1 MGQRR
6 EVCFRVCHCEF
17 DALPATCLADSIN
30 RCSQVPNLKKTDKD
44 KVKCDFTTSS
54 FDLIVTG
61 VDGKNYR
68 LNKTNLD
75 KDIKPDGSK
84 VRVKDGR
91 VVLLL
96 AKANTWD
103 FWSDLV
109 SKTKRTAGSGGGGSG
124 APADGGV
131 MDMMK
136 QMYDSGDDNMKR
148 VIGQAWEKSQKERL
162 MGGGGGMGGGA
173 AGMPGLGG
181 LGGLGDE
188 DLAF

>member
-1 MGQRR
+1 M
-6 EVCFRVCHCEF
+6 
-17 DALPATCLADSIN
+17 
-30 RCSQVPNLKKTDKD
+30 QVPKLKKADKD

-54 FDLIVTG
+54 FDVIISG
-61 VDGKNYR
+61 VEGKNYR
-68 LNKTNLD
+68 LSKSNLD
-75 KDIKPDGSK
+75 KDIKPEGSK

-96 AKANTWD
+96 AKANSWD
-103 FWSDLV
+103 FWTDLV
-109 SKTKRTAGSGGGGSG
+109 SKTKRSAGAGAGGGNG
-124 APADGGV
+124 AGGADGGI

-162 MGGGGGMGGGA
+162 MGGGAGGGGA
-173 AGMPGLGG
+173 AGMPGM
-181 LGGLGDE
+181 GGLGDE